1 DSLRK
6 KLIDGE
12 QAARFSKELT
22 VLDRHVPVDIG
33 LDETFLKPP
42 DEIRL
47 SELYGR
53 LEFKGL
59 LKNIVKE
66 KEDER
71 EYPWTE
77 CASEKDMTALTAR
90 CSKSKNIFFDIMPVP
105 EEEGKALAAI
115 LRAGG
120 ETVFVSFSE
129 GPFKETFRCGIR
141 TVLEDENIEKTGY
154 DLKGQIVLLEKEGIT
169 LRGRIFD
176 IMIADYLLD
185 PSASGYDLPSITSRH
200 LDVSLKEE
208 TDPTSLSSR
217 RVRIIEEIRGIV
229 EPLLKEKHL
238 AELFD
243 DVEMPLVRVL
253 AEMEANGVNVDT
265 AHLKKKARDIESML
279 KEVTDRIYA
288 LAGEEFNINSPKQLQ
303 VILYEKLSLPAIKKT
318 KTGVSTDESVLS
330 KLASMHE
337 LPGALLEYRE
347 MNKLKTGYYD
357 SLLRLAEKNNGRI
370 HAFFNQAVTA
380 TGRLS
385 SSDPNLQNIPVKTLL
400 GQELRRAFVPES
412 KGRVL
417 ITADYSQIELKILAH
432 LSEDEKL
439 IKAFRGGEDIHR
451 ATASEIFSQPLS
463 AVTDE
468 MRSAAKT
475 VNFGVI
481 YGISAFGL
489 AKDLGIRVD
498 QAQGFIGSYFARY
511 GGIKAFIDRTV
522 ETTRETGYVLT
533 LLNRR
538 RYLPEIKS
546 GNEHI
551 RKFAERAA
559 VNTAIQGSAAD
570 LIKLAMIEC
579 SRRLKGSGAKMIIQV
594 HDELV
599 FDVPEKSAER
609 VSACVKEIMSG
620 IIPLKVPL
628 TVDVECGKNWFD
640 TEPIG

>member
-1 DSLRK
+1 
-6 KLIDGE
+6 
-12 QAARFSKELT
+12 
-22 VLDRHVPVDIG
+22 LDI
-33 LDETFLKPP
+33 
-42 DEIRL
+42 
-47 SELYGR
+47 
-53 LEFKGL
+53 
-59 LKNIVKE
+59 
-66 KEDER
+66 
-71 EYPWTE
+71 
-77 CASEKDMTALTAR
+77 
-90 CSKSKNIFFDIMPVP
+90 
-105 EEEGKALAAI
+105 
-115 LRAGG
+115 
-120 ETVFVSFSE
+120 
-129 GPFKETFRCGIR
+129 
-141 TVLEDENIEKTGY
+141 
-154 DLKGQIVLLEKEGIT
+154 
-169 LRGRIFD
+169 
-176 IMIADYLLD
+176 
-185 PSASGYDLPSITSRH
+185 
-200 LDVSLKEE
+200 SLKEE